1 MKEENSSSGEGLG
14 GPLRGMALGALS
26 YLRARLELAGLE
38 GKDALTR
45 VCGVLLLA
53 AVAVTLTIAGYLL
66 LCIAL
71 VFGVARLL
79 GSEHSWIG
87 ISAVV
92 GALHLLGAWVL
103 LSAARDW
110 LRKPM
115 FASTL
120 EEFRKDDAWLKSTTA
135 RRP

>member
-1 MKEENSSSGEGLG
+1 M
-14 GPLRGMALGALS
+14 RDMALAALS
-26 YLRARLELAGLE
+26 YLRARLELAGME

-53 AVAVTLTIAGYLL
+53 AIAVTLTIAGYLL
-66 LCIAL
+66 LCLAL

-79 GSEHSWIG
+79 GNEHSWIV

-92 GALHLLGAWVL
+92 GALHLVGAWAILV
-103 LSAARDW
+103 AARDW